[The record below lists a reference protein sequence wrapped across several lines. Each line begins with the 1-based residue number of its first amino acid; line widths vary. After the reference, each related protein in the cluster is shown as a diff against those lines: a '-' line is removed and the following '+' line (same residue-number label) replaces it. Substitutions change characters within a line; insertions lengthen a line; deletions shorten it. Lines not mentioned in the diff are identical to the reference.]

1 MKNLLFISLS
11 CIVFPACRSSYDE
24 TKSKPEVRSSAEIQN
39 NSPIMETPAMETP
52 NIPPKPPAVAPVTPG
67 VPEGPAPTPGQ
78 ATGTDNQGGAGG
90 QPLPVVDPAMIMT
103 QHEGSPE
110 ELKKYNCKGTAL
122 ITDTGMDDNQDET
135 LQYEE
140 IQETRIDCT
149 EVVPGR

>member
-11 CIVFPACRSSYDE
+11 CIVIPACRSSYDE
-24 TKSKPEVRSSAEIQN
+24 TKSKPEVRSSAEIQT
-39 NSPIMETPAMETP
+39 NSPIMETP
-52 NIPPKPPAVAPVTPG
+52 NIPPKTPAPVPSQPVAPTQPSAPATTTG
-67 VPEGPAPTPGQ
+67 EATAPTDPVGPN
-78 ATGTDNQGGAGG
+78 GL
-90 QPLPVVDPAMIMT
+90 PLPVVDPAMIMT

-122 ITDTGMDDNQDET
+122 ITDTGMDDNQDGT